1 MRLKTT
7 EKAERTDGKSPGRSF
22 PALRMTTFST
32 TSVFSVFSLFS
43 ALSACAR
50 IEPPPGGPP
59 DRAPPRLTAT
69 RPDSFA
75 RLTAFKGV
83 AEFQFDE
90 VVSEGGSPNRG
101 EGTGGLER
109 LVILSPSKRVPE
121 VRWRRNR
128 ITVRPQEGWRP
139 NRVYRVELL
148 PGVTD
153 LRNNRTEEGAVL
165 TFSTGA
171 ARPQTT
177 LEGQVVDW
185 STGRPAPGALVV
197 ASLLPDSLPYRGVA
211 DSSGR
216 FSLGPL
222 PQGDYMV
229 SGVLDQNTDHQQD
242 PREAYATARIA
253 RGKSAVGELWGFVHD
268 TIAPRIQTV
277 TVDDSVKAT
286 VTFSQKLDPRQRLS
300 PRDVALRLLPD
311 STPVAVSSIL
321 PQPVDD
327 SIHGTRPSAE
337 DSTAVEDSLA
347 GIDTSRAGRRVA
359 PGRRGRVAEGPLPS
373 RPPLYDRLVLRV
385 PRPWAPGSRMAL
397 EVRGV
402 KNVTG
407 VSGNAVGVVAVP
419 EKPKAEP
426 KDSVKGRQPRD
437 SLGRRQPRDSLKRA
451 QPADSVRPGIPR
463 PAAADS
469 LKKKK

>member
-1 MRLKTT
+1 MRVRGGSGAAGPRGSQDSHT
-7 EKAERTDGKSPGRSF
+7 RSSRRWRAVAALLPIC
-22 PALRMTTFST
+22 PA
-32 TSVFSVFSLFS
+32 
-43 ALSACAR
+43 ALLACAR

-59 DRAPPRLTAT
+59 DAALPRLIAA

-75 RLTAFKGV
+75 RLTPFKGV

-90 VVSEGGSPNRG
+90 VVSEGGTPNRG

-109 LVILSPSKRVPE
+109 LVILSPSNRVPE

-128 ITVRPQEGWRP
+128 ITIRPREGWRP

-153 LRNNRTEEGAVL
+153 LRNNRTQEGTVL

-185 STGRPAPGALVV
+185 STSRPVPSALVI

-222 PQGDYMV
+222 PQGDYIV
-229 SGVLDQNTDHQQD
+229 SGVLDQNTDHRQD
-242 PREAYATARIA
+242 AREAYGTARVA
-253 RGKSAVGELWGFVHD
+253 RGKSAVGELWAFVRD
-268 TIAPRIQTV
+268 TSAPRIQTV
-277 TVDDSVKAT
+277 AVDDSVKAT

-300 PRDVALRLLPD
+300 ARDVILRLLPD
-311 STPVAVSSIL
+311 STTVAVSSIL

-327 SIHGTRPSAE
+327 SIHGTPSPAE
-337 DSTAVEDSLA
+337 DSTEIEDSTA
-347 GIDTSRAGRRVA
+347 GVDTSRAGRRIA
-359 PGRRGRVAEGPLPS
+359 PGARGRAAEAPKPT

-385 PRPWAPGSRMAL
+385 PRPWAPGSRLAL

-407 VSGNAVGVVAVP
+407 VAGNAVGVVAVP
-419 EKPKAEP
+419 EKPKIE
-426 KDSVKGRQPRD
+426 
-437 SLGRRQPRDSLKRA
+437 PRDSLKRR
-451 QPADSVRPGIPR
+451 QPGDSVRPANPR
-463 PAAADS
+463 RAAADS
-469 LKKKK
+469 LKKKR

>member
-1 MRLKTT
+1 MRVRGSGAAGPRGSKNNST
-7 EKAERTDGKSPGRSF
+7 RRSGRWRSIAALLPIC
-22 PALRMTTFST
+22 PA
-32 TSVFSVFSLFS
+32 
-43 ALSACAR
+43 ALLACAR

-59 DRAPPRLTAT
+59 DPEPPRLLAT

-75 RLTAFKGV
+75 RLTAFRGV

-90 VVSEGGSPNRG
+90 VVSEGGTPNRG

-109 LVILSPSKRVPE
+109 LVILSPSNRVPQ

-153 LRNNRTEEGAVL
+153 LRNNRTEQGSVL

-171 ARPQTT
+171 PRPQTT

-185 STGRPAPGALVV
+185 STARPAPGALVI

-222 PQGDYMV
+222 PQGDYIV
-229 SGVLDQNTDHQQD
+229 SGVLDQNTDHRQD
-242 PREAYATARIA
+242 PREAYGTARVV
-253 RGKSAVGELWGFVHD
+253 RGKSAVGELWAFVHD
-268 TIAPRIQTV
+268 TSAPRIQTV

-286 VTFSQKLDPRQRLS
+286 ITFSQKLDPRQRLS
-300 PRDVALRLLPD
+300 AKDVSLRLLPD

-321 PQPVDD
+321 PQAVDD
-327 SIHGTRPSAE
+327 SIRGTRAPAE
-337 DSTAVEDSLA
+337 DSTEVQDSTP
-347 GIDTSRAGRRVA
+347 GIDTSRVGRKPA
-359 PGRRGRVAEGPLPS
+359 PAPRGRAIEGPLPS

-385 PRPWAPGSRMAL
+385 PRPWAPGSRMAI
-397 EVRGV
+397 EVRGA
-402 KNVTG
+402 KNVSG
-407 VSGNAVGVVAVP
+407 VAGTAAGVVAVP
-419 EKPKAEP
+419 EKPKPQP
-426 KDSVKGRQPRD
+426 KDSVKGRQPKD
-437 SLGRRQPRDSLKRA
+437 SLRRAQPSDSLKRR
-451 QPADSVRPGIPR
+451 QPGDSLRPTNAR
-463 PAAADS
+463 PSKADS
-469 LKKKK
+469 LKKKR